1 MNYLSENIINYI
13 STIYGS
19 DLTKSYH
26 ELISQPPTQFIR
38 VNLSKIS
45 AQELQS
51 ALKRKYDI
59 ECDGVS
65 NYSTIF
71 KVNDKNNLIGKSLE
85 HILGYYYIQSFS
97 SYIPP
102 LVLNPAHTDVVLD
115 LCAAP
120 GSKTTEL
127 GEIMNNKGTIVA
139 NEIQLDRLKSLVHN
153 IDRMNQMNAGIT
165 HSKGEQLNT
174 IYADY
179 FDKILVD
186 APCSGLGIVQK
197 KNEVND
203 WWTLERVRRL
213 SELQLKL
220 LVSTIK
226 MLKIGGE
233 VVYSTC
239 TLTVEENELII
250 DKILK
255 KYPVEAINFEIQIP
269 SKDGITFYNNQT
281 LNPSIAK
288 AKRILPWEVDSDGFF
303 IIKLR
308 KTGETEPP
316 YKKNLRVRDVKLLE
330 YDHKKIKN
338 HLINI
343 QDEFGIEEQMFAQF
357 KYIIKNNDIFFV
369 DKNWFD
375 VNPGLFERIGTR
387 FGSINKDNKM
397 ILNTQ
402 TAHVLSNH
410 ISKNIFE
417 IKCPGEL
424 KSYLEGGIIKTAST
438 QKGQRVIKYG
448 NYILGIGV
456 FTNAGLK
463 SQFPRS
469 RRTQEIFSDFI

>member
-1 MNYLSENIINYI
+1 MNYISENIINYI
-13 STIYGS
+13 SSIYGS
-19 DLTKSYH
+19 DLTKSYQ
-26 ELISQPPTQFIR
+26 ELINQQPAHFIR

-45 AQELQS
+45 EHELCS
-51 ALKRKYDI
+51 VLKRRYDI
-59 ECDGVS
+59 ECDRIS
-65 NYSTIF
+65 NYSNIF
-71 KVNDKNNLIGKSLE
+71 KVKDKNNLLGKTLE

-102 LVLNPAHTDVVLD
+102 LVLNPNNTDIVLD

-153 IDRMNQMNAGIT
+153 IDRMNQMNAGVT

-174 IYADY
+174 IYSDY

-197 KNEVND
+197 KIEVND

-220 LVSTIK
+220 LVSAIK

-233 VVYSTC
+233 IVYSTC

-255 KYPVEAINFEIQIP
+255 KYPVDVVDFEIQTP
-269 SKDGITFYNNQT
+269 SKDGITFYNNQS
-281 LNPSIAK
+281 LNPSLAK

-303 IIKLR
+303 IIKLI
-308 KTGETEPP
+308 KTGKTDPP
-316 YKKNLRVRDVKLLE
+316 YKKDLRVRDLKLLE
-330 YDHKKIKN
+330 YSNKKIKN
-338 HLINI
+338 YLKNI
-343 QDEFGIEEQMFAQF
+343 QDDFGIEEQVLDQF
-357 KYIIKNNDIFFV
+357 KYIIKSNDIFFV

-375 VNPGLFERIGTR
+375 LNPGLFERIGTR
-387 FGSINKDNKM
+387 FGTINKDNKI

-402 TAHVLSNH
+402 AAQVLFNH

-417 IKCPGEL
+417 IKVPEEL
-424 KSYLEGGIIKTAST
+424 KSYLEGAIIKIAST
-438 QKGQRVIKYG
+438 QKGQCVVKYE
-448 NYILGIGV
+448 NYTLGTGV
-456 FTNAGLK
+456 FTNTGLK
-463 SQFPRS
+463 SQFPRAF
-469 RRTQEIFSDFI
+469 RTQEISLRQ